1 MQMPGA
7 GVMDVGSVIEHPG
20 EPQQHPDRQSSSKMH
35 ARKFESF
42 GSQNPGS
49 TQSRVE
55 MQSV

>member
-1 MQMPGA
+1 MPGA
-7 GVMDVGSVIEHPG
+7 GEMDVGSVIEHPG

-35 ARKFESF
+35 PRKFESF